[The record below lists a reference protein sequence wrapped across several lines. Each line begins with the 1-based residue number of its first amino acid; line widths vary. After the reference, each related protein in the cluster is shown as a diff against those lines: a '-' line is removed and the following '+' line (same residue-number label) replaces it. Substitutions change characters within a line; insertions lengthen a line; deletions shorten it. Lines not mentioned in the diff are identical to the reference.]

1 MRVAMI
7 IHGYAPR
14 IGGAERQLGAL
25 APVLKSRG
33 VDVTILTRRL
43 PHTSAF
49 EIIDGIPVYR
59 FPIPGPKPLA
69 ALVFTLSILP
79 MIRKLSPDLIH
90 AHEFISPATTAWLAH
105 RLYKIPFILTP
116 HLSGPQ
122 GDVLRMQRK
131 FLGQA
136 RLSLFRKEASAFISI
151 SSEIDAELEGMGIPA
166 SQRHAI
172 GNGVDTRRF
181 TPPEQPAKQRLRA
194 ELGLPPQSLVAVF
207 VGRLVPIKR
216 LDILIRIWPLVRAK
230 YPQAILLIAG
240 TGPLENELKAAA
252 PDGVRFLGSQEDIA
266 PVLQASDLFLLSS
279 DAEGL
284 PVALLEA
291 MSCGLACVTTSVGGI
306 PDVVTNHQDG
316 VLVPVNDPDA
326 FLQATLLLLE
336 RPDMRSQIG
345 KNARERILQK
355 YSVEDMASRLIS
367 LYQQI
372 IHPGGQP

>member
-194 ELGLPPQSLVAVF
+194 ELGLPPQSLVAVV